1 MQISIKLFNEA
12 QKKRRQTLYEVIFS
26 KRLSIVS
33 LKNQLSIIL
42 EKTKDTNIKRKIK
55 NDLDFLNHQ
64 FTFRKS
70 KSIKKRIS
78 IKKRSKKKL
87 SQKGGFKFPRKWS
100 KQYCKKTS
108 CKKMGFSQRSSCRPY
123 KNCYK

>member
-1 MQISIKLFNEA
+1 MISIKLFNEA
-12 QKKRRQTLYEVIFS
+12 QKKRRQTLYELILN
-26 KRLSIVS
+26 KRMTIASMKKQLIVF
-33 LKNQLSIIL
+33 L
-42 EKTKDTNIKRKIK
+42 EKTKDKNIKRKIK

-70 KSIKKRIS
+70 KKRSSIKKTS
-78 IKKRSKKKL
+78 KTSKKKL
-87 SQKGGFKFPRKWS
+87 SQNGGFKFPRKWS
-100 KQYCKKTS
+100 KSYCKRTS